1 MTDDLHCFLSQ
12 DEDAPLAVSIFTRRG
27 AGFIALE
34 DLMNESIADLSPV
47 MRQRYACAFEVMS
60 KQMRGK

>member
-12 DEDAPLAVSIFTRRG
+12 DEDAPLAVSIFASQG
-27 AGFIALE
+27 AEFIALE
-34 DLMNESIADLSPV
+34 DLMNESITALSPV
-47 MRQRYACAFEVMS
+47 MRHRYACAFEVMA